1 MRDVLPVLR
10 VLGMLL
16 LLFALSMLVPGPIPT
31 TSAMA

>member
-16 LLFALSMLVPGPIPT
+16 LLFALSMLVPWA
-31 TSAMA
+31 TSY